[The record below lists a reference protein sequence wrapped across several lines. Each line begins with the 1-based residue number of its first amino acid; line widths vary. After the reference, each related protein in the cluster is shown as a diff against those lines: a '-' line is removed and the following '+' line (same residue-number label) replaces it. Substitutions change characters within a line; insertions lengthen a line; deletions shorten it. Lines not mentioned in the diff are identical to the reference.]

1 MGMFVAIACDL
12 GTADHRE
19 AVNRVLLQYGFKKV
33 QEGVYESVT
42 TGQRQLLQLKKELD
56 RLTDSYDSL
65 RFYQFPLEGTLV
77 VSSLQAKRWRKLI
90 CSSGESAHA

>member
-1 MGMFVAIACDL
+1 MFVAIACDL
-12 GTADHRE
+12 GTADHQE

-33 QEGVYESVT
+33 QQGLYESVAA
-42 TGQRQLLQLKKELD
+42 GQRQLLQLKKELD

-90 CSSGESAHA
+90 CSTGEFPDV